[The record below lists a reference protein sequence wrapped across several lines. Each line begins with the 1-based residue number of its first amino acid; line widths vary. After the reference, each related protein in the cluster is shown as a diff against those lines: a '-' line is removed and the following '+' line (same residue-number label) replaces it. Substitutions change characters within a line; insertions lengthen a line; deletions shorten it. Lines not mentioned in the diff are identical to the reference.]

1 MPHRG
6 MDTAHRTNDRCLW
19 TEPMHVGSNF
29 PIEKLWTDYGRLVSV
44 VLASLS
50 RYDAA
55 EQNAVLHDTAA
66 SLYRL

>member
-1 MPHRG
+1 MSAAISQSKNCGP
-6 MDTAHRTNDRCLW
+6 
-19 TEPMHVGSNF
+19 
-29 PIEKLWTDYGRLVSV
+29 DYGRLVSV